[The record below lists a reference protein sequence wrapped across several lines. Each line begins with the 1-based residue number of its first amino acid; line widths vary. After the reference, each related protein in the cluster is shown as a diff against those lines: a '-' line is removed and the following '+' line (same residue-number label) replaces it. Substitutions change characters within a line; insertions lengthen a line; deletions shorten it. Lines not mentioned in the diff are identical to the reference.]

1 MSLIKTNDA
10 KCRDCYK
17 CVRHC
22 PVKAISIKTNE
33 DESQVHVKVLDES
46 CIHDGLCIS
55 ICPQQA
61 KVVASSL
68 EEVKEL
74 LNSKSGPV
82 IASVA
87 PSFPSAIPLDEPGLF
102 PSLLKRLGF
111 SYVGQTAVGAEL
123 IALEHRPVNA
133 PGPVISSACPV
144 VVNLVEQYYPHLIP
158 YLSPL
163 VSPMIAHGRLL
174 KTQFPGC
181 SVVFIGPCIAKIGE
195 AMSEEVK
202 GAVDYV
208 LGFNEVWDWIKQ
220 ENIDLKEI
228 PKTGCDG
235 YTPGPARLFPIEGGQ
250 LLASYMKANLID
262 RDVQAVSGLDNCTEL
277 FKNFSAT
284 TIDKRPNFIELL
296 ACRGGCLAGPNVASA
311 DDVYLKRTRLMDYYG
326 YHVQWEQPLNH
337 KIDQPSMPTDLLY
350 RKYRDRKVDLPVP
363 TDEQV
368 RDILAM
374 SEKFKAE
381 DELNCSA
388 CGFDTCR
395 EKAVAVFQGKAEPQ
409 MCIPFM
415 RKRAESLSDMVLH
428 ALSDGVII
436 VGEDLTI
443 QVVNPAAKII
453 FDCTS
458 SIIGQK
464 LDKLID
470 PSEFIR
476 VFKEMTII
484 KSSICYLSN
493 KMVTR
498 EIIFPL
504 GNRAVGIFTDITAEQ
519 RKQKELQLVKAQ
531 TIQRAQE
538 VIKKQM
544 TVAQVIAGLLGETTA
559 ETKVQLNQLINL
571 MKEDGFEK
579 EERKE

>member
-33 DESQVHVKVLDES
+33 GDSQLHVKVLDES

-55 ICPQQA
+55 ICPQKA
-61 KVVASSL
+61 KVVNSSL
-68 EEVKEL
+68 DEVKEL
-74 LNSKSGPV
+74 LNNRSKTV

-87 PSFPSAIPLDEPGLF
+87 PSFPAAIPLEEPGQL

-111 SYVGQTAVGAEL
+111 SYIGQTAVGAEL
-123 IALEHRPVNA
+123 ISLEQRNVKA

-144 VVNLVEQYYPHLIP
+144 VVNLVEQYYPYLIP

-181 SVVFIGPCIAKIGE
+181 TVVFIGPCIGKIGE

-220 ENIDLKEI
+220 ENIDLKDI
-228 PKTGCDG
+228 PVTDFDG
-235 YTPGPARLFPIEGGQ
+235 YTPGPALMFPVEGGQ
-250 LLASYMKANLID
+250 LLASYMSTDIIN

-277 FKNFSAT
+277 IKNFSAET
-284 TIDKRPNFIELL
+284 MDKRPGFIELL
-296 ACRGGCLAGPNVASA
+296 ACSGGCLGGPNTASA
-311 DDVYLKRTRLMDYYG
+311 DDVYLKRIKLMDYYN
-326 YHVQWEQPLNH
+326 YDRQWKQPLNH
-337 KIDQPSMPTDLLY
+337 KVEKPSIPAGLLY

-363 TDEQV
+363 TEEQV
-368 RDILAM
+368 KNILAM
-374 SEKFKAE
+374 SDKFKPE
-381 DELNCSA
+381 DELNCGA

-395 EKAVAVFQGKAEPQ
+395 DKVVAVFQGKAEPQ

-415 RKRAESLSDMVLH
+415 RKRAESLSNMVLH

-436 VGEDLTI
+436 VGEDLII
-443 QVVNPAAKII
+443 QDINPAAEKI

-464 LDKLID
+464 LNNLIE

-484 KSSICYLSN
+484 NSSICYLNN

-504 GNRAVGIFTDITAEQ
+504 GNRAVGIFTDITAEL
-519 RKQKELQLVKAQ
+519 RKQQELQLVKAQ

-571 MKEDGFEK
+571 MKEDR
-579 EERKE
+579 ERKE

>member
-22 PVKAISIKTNE
+22 PVKAISIKSNE

-46 CIHDGLCIS
+46 CIHDGLCTL
-55 ICPQQA
+55 ICPQKA
-61 KVVASSL
+61 KVVVSSL

-74 LNSKSGPV
+74 LNSKSGRV
-82 IASVA
+82 VASVA
-87 PSFPSAIPLDEPGLF
+87 PSFPAAIPLDEPSLF
-102 PSLLKRLGF
+102 PALLKHLGF
-111 SYVGQTAVGAEL
+111 SYVGQTAVGAEM
-123 IALEHRPVNA
+123 IALEHRLANA
-133 PGPVISSACPV
+133 LGPVISSACPV

-181 SVVFIGPCIAKIGE
+181 TVVFIGPCIAKIGE

-208 LGFNEVWDWIKQ
+208 LGFNEVWGWIKQ
-220 ENIDLKEI
+220 ANIDLKEI
-228 PKTGCDG
+228 SKIDFDG
-235 YTPGPARLFPIEGGQ
+235 YTPGPARLFPVEGGQ
-250 LLASYMKANLID
+250 LLASYMSTNIID

-284 TIDKRPNFIELL
+284 TMDKRPNFMELL
-296 ACRGGCLAGPNVASA
+296 ACSGGCLGGPNVAST
-311 DDVYLKRTRLMDYYG
+311 DDVYLKRIKLMDYYSYDG
-326 YHVQWEQPLNH
+326 QWEQQLNQ
-337 KIDQPSMPTDLLY
+337 KMDKPSMPANLLH
-350 RKYRDRKVDLPVP
+350 RKYRDRKVNLPIP
-363 TDEQV
+363 DEEQIK
-368 RDILAM
+368 DILAM
-374 SEKFKAE
+374 SDKFE
-381 DELNCSA
+381 PGDELNCSA

-443 QVVNPAAKII
+443 QAINPAAKKI

-458 SIIGQK
+458 GIIGQK

-470 PSEFIR
+470 PSEFVR

-484 KSSICYLSN
+484 NSSICYLSN

-498 EIIFPL
+498 QIIFPL
-504 GNRAVGIFTDITAEQ
+504 GNRAVGIFTDITAEL
-519 RKQKELQLVKAQ
+519 RKQKELQLVKTQ

-571 MKEDGFEK
+571 MKEDGVDK

>member
-1 MSLIKTNDA
+1 MNLINTSDA

-22 PVKAISIKTNE
+22 PVKAISIKSNQ
-33 DESQVHVKVLDES
+33 DESQVHVKVLEES
-46 CIHDGLCIS
+46 CIHDGLCTL
-55 ICPQQA
+55 ICPQKA
-61 KVVASSL
+61 KVVRSSL
-68 EEVKEL
+68 EELKEL
-74 LNSKSGPV
+74 LNEKSGMV
-82 IASVA
+82 VASVA
-87 PSFPSAIPLDEPGLF
+87 PSFPVAIPLDDPGLF
-102 PSLLKRLGF
+102 PSLLKHLGF

-123 IALEHRPVNA
+123 VALEHWRLSN
-133 PGPVISSACPV
+133 PGPLISSACPV

-163 VSPMIAHGRLL
+163 VSPMVAHGLYL
-174 KTQFPGC
+174 KNRFPGC
-181 SVVFIGPCIAKIGE
+181 TVVFIGPCIAKIGE

-208 LGFNEVWDWIKQ
+208 LGFNEVWDWIK
-220 ENIDLKEI
+220 EKNFDLKEI
-228 PKTGCDG
+228 PEAGFDG
-235 YTPGPARLFPIEGGQ
+235 YTPGPARLFPVEGGQ
-250 LLASYMKANLID
+250 LLASYMSTDIID
-262 RDVQAVSGLDNCTEL
+262 RDVQAVSGLDNCNDY
-277 FKNFSAT
+277 FKNFLAT
-284 TIDKRPNFIELL
+284 TMDKRPGFIELL
-296 ACRGGCLAGPNVASA
+296 ACSGGCLGGPYAASA
-311 DDVYLKRTRLMDYYG
+311 DDIYLKRIKLMDYYK
-326 YHVQWEQPLNH
+326 YHSKWEQPL
-337 KIDQPSMPTDLLY
+337 DQKDEKPSLPANLLY
-350 RKYRDRKVDLPVP
+350 RNYRDRKVNQPIP
-363 TDEQV
+363 DEEQIK
-368 RDILAM
+368 DILAM
-374 SEKFKAE
+374 SDKFKLG
-381 DELNCSA
+381 DELNCGA

-415 RKRAESLSDMVLH
+415 RKRAESLSDMVLN

-443 QVVNPAAKII
+443 QELNPAAEKI
-453 FDCTS
+453 FNCTS
-458 SIIGQK
+458 SVIGQE

-476 VFKEMTII
+476 VFKEMTIV
-484 KSSICYLSN
+484 KSSICYLRN

-498 EIIFPL
+498 QIIFPL
-504 GNRAVGIFTDITAEQ
+504 GNRAVGIFTDITAEL
-519 RKQKELQLVKAQ
+519 RKHKELQLVKAQ

-571 MKEDGFEK
+571 MKEDEVDQEEGK
-579 EERKE
+579 E